1 MAIRG
6 EPGLPHCVY
15 FVTFIRH
22 TPEGTGNVEIYP
34 TSLSEAIPTLFILI
48 TISFFMM
55 RLAPGSPF
63 TGERTLPPEVMANIE
78 AKYHLNDPI
87 STQYFNYLKQLAHG
101 DFGPSFKYKDYSVN
115 DLVASSFP
123 VSANGCCGI
132 HSGRRSRVTA
142 GVIAALRQNTKWD
155 YAVMGVA
162 MTGVVIPSFVVAPL
176 LVMIFAITLKWL
188 PGGGWNGGALKFM
201 ILPMVALSLA
211 YIASIARITRG
222 SMIEV
227 LHSNFIRTARAKGL
241 PMRRIIFRHALKP
254 ALLPVLSYMGPA
266 FVGII
271 TGSMVIETIYGLPG
285 IGQLFVNGALNRD
298 YSLVLSLTILVGAL
312 TILFNAIVDVL
323 YAVIDPKIRY

>member
-1 MAIRG
+1 M
-6 EPGLPHCVY
+6 LK
-15 FVTFIRH
+15 FILRRF
-22 TPEGTGNVEIYP
+22 
-34 TSLSEAIPTLFILI
+34 LEAIPTLFILI

-63 TGERTLPPEVMANIE
+63 TGERVLTPEVMANIE
-78 AKYHLNDPI
+78 AKYHLNDPMWK
-87 STQYFNYLKQLAHG
+87 QYLSYFQQLLHG
-101 DFGPSFKYKDYSVN
+101 DFGPSFKYKDFSVN
-115 DLVASSFP
+115 DLIASSFP
-123 VSANGCCGI
+123 VSAKLGAAAFLLALIFG
-132 HSGRRSRVTA
+132 VTA
-142 GVIAALRQNTKWD
+142 GVIAALKQNSKWD
-155 YAVMGVA
+155 YMVMGVA
-162 MTGVVIPSFVVAPL
+162 MTGIVIPSFVVAPL
-176 LVMIFAITLKWL
+176 LVLLFAITLKWL
-188 PGGGWNGGALKFM
+188 PGGGWNNGALQYM

-241 PMRRIIFRHALKP
+241 PMRRIILRHALKP
-254 ALLPVLSYMGPA
+254 ALLPVLSYLGPA

>member
-1 MAIRG
+1 MARRPYVLCTLYEAISLVG
-6 EPGLPHCVY
+6 TAMLK
-15 FVTFIRH
+15 FILRR
-22 TPEGTGNVEIYP
+22 
-34 TSLSEAIPTLFILI
+34 LLEAIPTLFVLI

-63 TGERTLPPEVMANIE
+63 TGERTLAPEVMANIE

-87 STQYFNYLKQLAHG
+87 GKQYLDYLIQLAHG
-101 DFGPSFKYKDYSVN
+101 DFGPSFKYKDYTVN
-115 DLVASSFP
+115 YLVSHAFP
-123 VSANGCCGI
+123 VSAKLGLAAFVLAVILG
-132 HSGRRSRVTA
+132 VTA
-142 GVIAALRQNTKWD
+142 GVIAALKQNSLWD

-176 LVMIFAITLKWL
+176 LVLLFAITLKWL
-188 PGGGWNGGALKFM
+188 PGGGWNGGQLRYM
-201 ILPMVALSLA
+201 LLPMVALSLA

-227 LHSNFIRTARAKGL
+227 MHSNFIRTARAKGL
-241 PMRRIIFRHALKP
+241 PLRRIVMRHALKP
-254 ALLPVLSYMGPA
+254 ALLPVLSYLGPA

-271 TGSMVIETIYGLPG
+271 TGSMVIESIYGLPG

-298 YSLVLSLTILVGAL
+298 YSLVMSLTILVGVL
-312 TILFNAIVDVL
+312 TIIFNAIVDVL

>member
-1 MAIRG
+1 M
-6 EPGLPHCVY
+6 LK
-15 FVTFIRH
+15 FIFRRC
-22 TPEGTGNVEIYP
+22 
-34 TSLSEAIPTLFILI
+34 LEAIPTLFILI

-63 TGERTLPPEVMANIE
+63 TGERTLTAEVMANIE
-78 AKYHLNDPI
+78 AKYHFNDPI
-87 STQYFNYLKQLAHG
+87 WKQYVDYLNQLAHG

-115 DLVASSFP
+115 YLVGHAFP
-123 VSANGCCGI
+123 VSAKLGLAAFILAIILG
-132 HSGRRSRVTA
+132 VTA
-142 GVIAALRQNTKWD
+142 GVIAALKQNSKWD
-155 YAVMGVA
+155 FVVMGIA

-176 LVMIFAITLKWL
+176 LVLIFAVALKWL
-188 PGGGWNGGALKFM
+188 PGGGWNGGQVQYM

-241 PMRRIIFRHALKP
+241 PMHRIVLRHALKP
-254 ALLPVLSYMGPA
+254 AMLPVLSYLGPA